1 MGKCVFNVYFF
12 LCVCLNLNLFFIPS
26 KGTNFFVIIFFYT
39 TILLSPPI
47 SFPSFFSLWKLL
59 NDKRERKMRGWVKI
73 ELKLKTWLCEYIFY
87 NGNFFNLFFFRFSN
101 FTQKLFLVLKE
112 SISSPFIFMEIYK

>member
-47 SFPSFFSLWKLL
+47 SFPSFLSLWKLL

-87 NGNFFNLFFFRFSN
+87 NGNFFNLFFLRFSN
-101 FTQKLFLVLKE
+101 FTQKLFLVLKD
-112 SISSPFIFMEIYK
+112 SISSTFIFMEIYK